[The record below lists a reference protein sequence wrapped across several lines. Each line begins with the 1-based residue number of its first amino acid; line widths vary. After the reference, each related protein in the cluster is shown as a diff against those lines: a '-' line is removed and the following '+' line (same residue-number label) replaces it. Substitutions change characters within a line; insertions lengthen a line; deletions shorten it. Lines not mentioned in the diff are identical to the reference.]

1 MTTLRKTLGEA
12 LRRAPRERLIAPL
25 LLLVLAVLVVSG
37 GMNADPTPYG
47 WHQEAGNAQHT
58 GYAPYDLSG
67 PWQFRWQWNGSCNSP
82 LGSDCRPGDPQQG
95 WSFEIPARSHPVAG
109 DGCLYLP
116 AGGRGVYAIRE
127 ANGETAWHNDGI
139 TSNVTGAFD
148 PETRALFVAGMD
160 GRLYKL
166 SPTDGSVQGSFQAD
180 AALDLAPIVVGGRVY
195 VVSDRGTLYA
205 IDKYSMSQV
214 WAYAGNSRGQ
224 TPAAYSARRDV
235 LVFATEDLYVHAV
248 SNTDGHQVWRR
259 KPTPNEPGEP
269 CYDGGDGRRYR
280 KYNYEHG
287 WPVIAEE
294 HGIVFVRLHQPNQD
308 ILSAAYW
315 PTSNDAIRQ
324 HLQSNPRLQT
334 LFALRLD
341 DGGTAFIPA
350 VGPGGIDTPEL
361 NDGSTLGP
369 LPVVRSVG
377 GAEVA
382 YMIWRNG
389 QKCEAGDCTDARW
402 DAVMGEMVLD
412 DNSVPGYH
420 AGDLRFI
427 DFKSERDFLIS
438 DEMGSLTVSGDTIF
452 HAHWLALYSYR
463 MTDRS
468 ASRGDSY
475 GNPISTERR
484 PPIVNRGSSE
494 PDWVTYSPGPNH
506 HADGTIIQAHREGRT
521 FQDAFWVFFNALD
534 PPYAG
539 GNTYGDGYKGRYAII
554 HDGTIYYQ
562 TNGGSI
568 FAVGTGSSGS
578 VYVPPDDEPGT
589 NPPPADPP
597 PSNPPPT
604 SPPLGAHQIHLP
616 ALLRRG

>member
-37 GMNADPTPYG
+37 GMNAHPTPYG

-235 LVFATEDLYVHAV
+235 LVFATRTSTSTREQH
-248 SNTDGHQVWRR
+248 RR
-259 KPTPNEPGEP
+259 TPGVAAQADPQRAGRA

-382 YMIWRNG
+382 YLIWRNG
-389 QKCEAGDCTDARW
+389 QKCEAGDCHR
-402 DAVMGEMVLD
+402 
-412 DNSVPGYH
+412 
-420 AGDLRFI
+420 R
-427 DFKSERDFLIS
+427 
-438 DEMGSLTVSGDTIF
+438 
-452 HAHWLALYSYR
+452 AL
-463 MTDRS
+463 
-468 ASRGDSY
+468 
-475 GNPISTERR
+475 
-484 PPIVNRGSSE
+484 
-494 PDWVTYSPGPNH
+494 
-506 HADGTIIQAHREGRT
+506 GT
-521 FQDAFWVFFNALD
+521 
-534 PPYAG
+534 P
-539 GNTYGDGYKGRYAII
+539 
-554 HDGTIYYQ
+554 
-562 TNGGSI
+562 
-568 FAVGTGSSGS
+568 
-578 VYVPPDDEPGT
+578 
-589 NPPPADPP
+589 
-597 PSNPPPT
+597 
-604 SPPLGAHQIHLP
+604 
-616 ALLRRG
+616 